1 MDQRGTQGERGRS
14 ASDGQPTLWQ
24 VPDDLP
30 VTDMPFAIALL
41 ALGAARGLGHKGLHA
56 LVREHREQLGRLWDV
71 PDSRLTDELTRAK
84 VPTARK
90 IADEISTHRAD
101 LLKTARAKADELAQ
115 RDIRIIGPSA
125 LPARLAELPGA
136 PLWLF
141 VEGDPRALYEGPHVA
156 VVGTRDVTPDGVR
169 ATEAAV
175 RTLAAYPIAL
185 VSGLANGVDAV
196 AHRAALRDGV
206 RNVAFLGH
214 GIDVVFPAETADI
227 RARIVRTGGAVASEY
242 LPGEHYRKAQFVQR
256 NRLQA
261 GLADLVIATEGQRTG
276 GTAHT
281 VRFAATYRRPIIG
294 FTWPGAGDLADLIGT
309 EPTGRLIDIF
319 TTAGRRTL
327 DALCRSAAD
336 SYGHTT
342 FGLSLVERQLGRE
355 VELRA
360 LPPEDLTRLRQRL
373 DDLLGQ
379 EDGGHAR

>member
-1 MDQRGTQGERGRS
+1 VDQRGTQGERGRS
-14 ASDGQPTLWQ
+14 APDGQPTLWQ

>member
-1 MDQRGTQGERGRS
+1 MDQRGTQGERARP
-14 ASDGQPTLWQ
+14 APDGQPTLWQ
-24 VPDDLP
+24 AADDLP
-30 VTDMPFAIALL
+30 ATDMPFPVAFL
-41 ALGAARGLGHKGLHA
+41 ALGAARGLGSKGLHA
-56 LVREHREQLGRLWDV
+56 LVREHQEQLGRVWEA
-71 PDSRLTDELTRAK
+71 PPGRLAAELAHAK
-84 VPTARK
+84 VPAARK
-90 IADEISTHRAD
+90 VADEISTYRSE
-101 LLKTARAKADELAQ
+101 LLKTARAKADELT
-115 RDIRIIGPSA
+115 RRNIHLIGPSA
-125 LPARLAELPGA
+125 LPARLAELPGG

-156 VVGTRDVTPDGVR
+156 VVGTRDITPDGVR

-175 RTLAAYPIAL
+175 RTLAAYPITL

-196 AHRAALRDGV
+196 AHQAALRDGV

-214 GIDVVFPAETADI
+214 GIDIVFPAETADI

-261 GLADLVIATEGQRTG
+261 GLADIVVAAEGQHAG

-281 VRFAATYRRPIIG
+281 VRFAATYHRPIIG
-294 FTWPGAGDLADLIGT
+294 FTWPGAGDLTDLIDT

-319 TTAGRRTL
+319 STAGRRAL
-327 DALCRSAAD
+327 DALCRSTAD
-336 SYGHTT
+336 SYGRTT

-360 LPPEDLTRLRQRL
+360 LPPEDLKRLRQRL

-379 EDGGHAR
+379 EDGGDAG

>member
-1 MDQRGTQGERGRS
+1 VDQRGNQGEHGLP
-14 ASDGQPTLWQ
+14 APDGQPTLWQ
-24 VPDDLP
+24 DHEDLP
-30 VTDMPFAIALL
+30 ATDMPFAIALL
-41 ALGAARGLGHKGLHA
+41 ALGAARGLGNKGLHA
-56 LVREHREQLGRLWDV
+56 LVREHREQLGRVWDL
-71 PDSRLTDELTRAK
+71 PDVRLADELARAK

-90 IADEISTHRAD
+90 IADEISAHRPE
-101 LLKTARAKADELAQ
+101 LLKTARAKADELA
-115 RDIRIIGPSA
+115 RRNVHIISPSA
-125 LPARLAELPGA
+125 LPTRLAELPGG

-141 VEGDPRALYEGPHVA
+141 VEGDPRALFEGPHVA
-156 VVGTRDVTPDGVR
+156 VVGTRDITPDGVR

-175 RTLAAYPIAL
+175 RTLAAYPITV

-196 AHRAALRDGV
+196 AHQAALRDGV

-214 GIDVVFPAETADI
+214 GIDVVFPAETAEI
-227 RARIVRTGGAVASEY
+227 RARIVSTGGAVASEY

-261 GLADLVIATEGQRTG
+261 ALADIVVAAEGQRTG

-294 FTWPGAGDLADLIGT
+294 FTWPGAGDLTDLIDT
-309 EPTGRLIDIF
+309 EPTGRLIDIL
-319 TTAGRRTL
+319 TTAGRRTF
-327 DALCRSAAD
+327 DALCRSKAD

-360 LPPEDLTRLRQRL
+360 LHPEDLKRLRQRL

-379 EDGGHAR
+379 EDGGHAG